1 MKNQEKPF
9 YTITQKQS
17 KHLIPFL
24 KWFKYFVI
32 CVHHFDKLGEAVKFA
47 LDEQIKIITCN
58 ISKKVKTTRRPF
70 NSLLTIEEF
79 KQLAKENPVHY
90 LGVSDSRRLNI
101 ELYYFYLVGSNK
113 LHKLQRH
120 IKINQ

>member
-1 MKNQEKPF
+1 MKNPENPI
-9 YTITQKQS
+9 YTVTQKHS

-32 CVHHFDKLGEAVKFA
+32 CTHYFDRYGEALKFA

-70 NSLLTIEEF
+70 NSLLTLEEF
-79 KQLAKENPVHY
+79 KQLAKNNPVHY
-90 LGVSDSRRLNI
+90 LGISDSRRLDI
-101 ELYYFYLVGSNK
+101 KLYYFYLIGSNN

>member
-1 MKNQEKPF
+1 MKDQEKTF
-9 YTITQKQS
+9 YTIKQKEICY
-17 KHLIPFL
+17 LIPIINWY
-24 KWFKYFVI
+24 KYKKTIIYTFKRYS
-32 CVHHFDKLGEAVKFA
+32 EAVKFA

-58 ISKKVKTTRRPF
+58 ISNKVKTTRRPF
-70 NSLLTIEEF
+70 NSLLTLEEF

-90 LGVSDSRRLNI
+90 LGVYDVRRLNI
-101 ELYYFYLVGSNK
+101 ELYYFYLIGSNK